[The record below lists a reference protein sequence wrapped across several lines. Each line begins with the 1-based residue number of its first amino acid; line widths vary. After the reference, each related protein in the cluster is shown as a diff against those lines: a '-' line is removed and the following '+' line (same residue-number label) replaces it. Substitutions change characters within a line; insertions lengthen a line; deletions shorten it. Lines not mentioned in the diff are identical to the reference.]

1 MSPASPARQGSF
13 IRRLNPC
20 GHRTGQWA
28 QILTT
33 STAHDQEHFLVIY
46 HDSETELLPTESPG
60 HHYEFGPV
68 PDQWNSRIDSLGK
81 K

>member
-1 MSPASPARQGSF
+1 MNISTTSPARPGSF

-33 STAHDQEHFLVIY
+33 SIAHDQEHFLVIY
-46 HDSETELLPTESPG
+46 HDSETELLPAEAPG
-60 HHYEFGPV
+60 QHYEFGPV
-68 PDQWNSRIDSLGK
+68 PAHWNS
-81 K
+81 

>member
-1 MSPASPARQGSF
+1 MTRSTNSSVRPGSF

-33 STAHDQEHFLVIY
+33 STAHDQEQFLVIY
-46 HDSETELLPTESPG
+46 HDSETELLPAESPI
-60 HHYEFGPV
+60 HQYEFGQAPAH
-68 PDQWNSRIDSLGK
+68 WS
-81 K
+81 